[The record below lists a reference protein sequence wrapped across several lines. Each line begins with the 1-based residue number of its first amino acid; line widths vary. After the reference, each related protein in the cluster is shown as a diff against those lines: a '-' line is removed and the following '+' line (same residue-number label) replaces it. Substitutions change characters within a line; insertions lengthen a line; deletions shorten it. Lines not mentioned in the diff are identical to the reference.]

1 MTGRMVE
8 RDSGRRRVRKSVD
21 ACLYILEIWE
31 EACRVEDELRDEMEE
46 ERSCEEDSVSR
57 VGARV
62 VAMEPLEVIVDCD
75 LAGRSWGERKKGK
88 RS

>member
-1 MTGRMVE
+1 
-8 RDSGRRRVRKSVD
+8 
-21 ACLYILEIWE
+21 
-31 EACRVEDELRDEMEE
+31 MEE
-46 ERSCEEDSVSR
+46 ERSCEEDSVSH